1 MKFDNYKHFKNYCL
15 KVAKNKEYTISNEQ
29 IKTIDKFEAIVTLLY
44 SLESN
49 IISFKKDVLDVISAY
64 FRSGNIETAFSKM
77 KYFIKKIQ
85 DFSNKETNFYYVTTS
100 LNTMLDLG
108 IEFKDDFILCNDSST
123 SIFYPSK
130 IRALEIIDEED
141 KIYTINKIDTN
152 YRGKP
157 GVYFIYDN
165 EGELVYVGKS
175 TTCLMSRAFKS
186 AEERK
191 TLNFSKIEL
200 RECKSKSDVAIYE
213 AYYIALYKPKY
224 NKDLMFEDM
233 PSIKLPDLEVTK
245 CISRNIENEYS
256 TYKYTCFKSRV
267 MNIEEFVYLAN
278 KGYAALDTIEN
289 RNFYKDEGIYDKY
302 EIQHKVHMEHMQQI
316 KLNGMHSVGDLN
328 LN

>member
-1 MKFDNYKHFKNYCL
+1 
-15 KVAKNKEYTISNEQ
+15 
-29 IKTIDKFEAIVTLLY
+29 
-44 SLESN
+44 
-49 IISFKKDVLDVISAY
+49 LDVISAY